1 MCALPLYLNCSVS
14 DSFYSISEA
23 HNLIGSKLVILVI
36 IFTNLGNLLTAAGN
50 DVISPLHYTEFGVL
64 PLGDYT
70 LKLLPHACLSLIL
83 AALVVWILEI
93 RGDNIIQPRTH
104 VYIRDVVS
112 R

>member
-1 MCALPLYLNCSVS
+1 M
-14 DSFYSISEA
+14 
-23 HNLIGSKLVILVI
+23 ILAI
-36 IFTNLGNLLTAAGN
+36 IFSNLGNLLTAAGN

-64 PLGDYT
+64 PLGDYS

-112 R
+112 RKIPITSSNLCLGLHVGLIDPKI

>member
-1 MCALPLYLNCSVS
+1 M
-14 DSFYSISEA
+14 
-23 HNLIGSKLVILVI
+23 ILAI

-64 PLGDYT
+64 PLGDYS